1 MSSGGEDYRKAI
13 LRQDRENKQKQMHQ
27 YQEKR
32 LQQKLTASDKAI
44 IGYGVLGG
52 VTGALVGAMRGGFGG
67 NEL

>member
-32 LQQKLTASDKAI
+32 LQQKLKPMDQAI
-44 IGYGVLGG
+44 VGAGFLGG
-52 VTGALVGAMRGGFGG
+52 VTASLYGAMRGGFGG